1 MAETN
6 DAVSTFRLLLLTVLG
21 QALGAAG
28 YQLEEDPVGEASGR
42 FQFRLAGESGVDRRI
57 EFQLLVGTASEWAPQ
72 MPSRF
77 RVTLFRDGA
86 ERALAALVV
95 QDFAVA
101 ILPSAD
107 HWWSW
112 QSSGDPGAALAEA
125 GHLLVGFGIP
135 WLNGELEPPT

>member
-1 MAETN
+1 MSEN
-6 DAVSTFRLLLLTVLG
+6 GNAVATFRLLLLTVLG

-28 YQLEEDPVGEASGR
+28 YRLDEDPVSEAAGR
-42 FQFRLAGESGVDRRI
+42 FRFLPEDNSDVDPCI
-57 EFQLLVGTASEWAPQ
+57 EFQVLAGTASEWAPQ

-77 RVTLFRDGA
+77 RVSLLRQGT

-95 QDFAVA
+95 RDFDVG

-112 QSSGDPGAALAEA
+112 QDSRELGSALAEA

-135 WLNGELEPPT
+135 WLNGDLEPPT

>member
-1 MAETN
+1 VSESG
-6 DAVSTFRLLLLTVLG
+6 DAVATFRLLLLTVLG

-28 YQLEEDPVGEASGR
+28 YLLDEDPVSEAAGR
-42 FQFRLAGESGVDRRI
+42 FRFLPTDDAAADLRI
-57 EFQLLVGTASEWAPQ
+57 EFQALAGTASEWAPR

-77 RVTLFRDGA
+77 QVTLIRQGE

-95 QDFAVA
+95 QDFGVE
-101 ILPSAD
+101 ILPSAE

-112 QSSGDPGAALAEA
+112 QDSAELGAALAEA

-135 WLNGELEPPT
+135 WLKGELEPPT

>member
-6 DAVSTFRLLLLTVLG
+6 DAVSTFRLLLLTALG

-28 YQLEEDPVGEASGR
+28 YQLAEDPVSEAAGR
-42 FQFRLAGESGVDRRI
+42 FQFRMAGESEAELRI
-57 EFQLLVGTASEWAPQ
+57 EFQVLVGTASEWAPQ

-77 RVTLFRDGA
+77 RVTLFRQGA
-86 ERALAALVV
+86 GRALAALVV
-95 QDFAVA
+95 QDFGVA

-112 QSSGDPGAALAEA
+112 QNSGDLGAALAEA
-125 GHLLVGFGIP
+125 GHLLFGFGIP
-135 WLNGELEPPT
+135 WLNGEL